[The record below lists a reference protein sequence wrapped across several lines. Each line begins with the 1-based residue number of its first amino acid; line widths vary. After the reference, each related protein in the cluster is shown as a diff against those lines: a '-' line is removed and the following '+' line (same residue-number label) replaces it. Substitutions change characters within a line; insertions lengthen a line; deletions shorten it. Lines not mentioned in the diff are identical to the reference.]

1 MNNMNMRNYN
11 MSTPPSVDQGVG
23 SRMRC
28 RRIAIGLSQEKLAE
42 DLGTSVYQVN
52 SWEEGSVRLPPD
64 QMLRIGKLLGVNS
77 KFFFAQA
84 DPIVSVTDNDT
95 DKKSSFEIKSASQ
108 LIMATELSPLMRG
121 FSGITNSAARE
132 AVINFVEA
140 MAAALDE
147 TNSKSKNP

>member
-1 MNNMNMRNYN
+1 
-11 MSTPPSVDQGVG
+11 
-23 SRMRC
+23 MRC

-108 LIMATELSPLMRG
+108 LIMATELSRLMRG